1 MDQEGTPPSN
11 LLVRQPQKRR
21 HMTKQDILNAIQF
34 LERTF
39 VGQGDQERLFKTIE
53 SLKHELIRRA
63 KK

>member
-1 MDQEGTPPSN
+1 
-11 LLVRQPQKRR
+11 
-21 HMTKQDILNAIQF
+21 MTKQDLQNAIQF

-53 SLKHELIRRA
+53 SLKQELIRRA